1 MGNQDSISELVAL
14 GWQLLPF
21 YAASAGPLGAIAAI
35 LAVFLQGRKAGW
47 LLCEG
52 PLLLMPFFVWLLFM
66 LYVDLRPSH
75 VKSLANVLA
84 EPYFCGVAGGL
95 VLYPRL
101 FARSAPP
108 RKRAL
113 ITGISAGIA
122 SLAAIAICL
131 LFPTLP
137 L

>member
-1 MGNQDSISELVAL
+1 MSNQDGMLELV
-14 GWQLLPF
+14 GF
-21 YAASAGPLGAIAAI
+21 YAAFAAPLGVIAAI
-35 LAVFLQGRKAGW
+35 WAVFREARKAGW
-47 LLCEG
+47 LLREG
-52 PLLLMPFFVWLLFM
+52 SLVAMPFFVWLLFEPCS
-66 LYVDLRPSH
+66 RFGPGN
-75 VKSLANVLA
+75 VKSFFNMAVELSL
-84 EPYFCGVAGGL
+84 CGVAGGL

-101 FARSAPP
+101 FARSAAPH
-108 RKRAL
+108 KRAL